1 MLRRDLSS
9 LRARSGWREWIVI
22 ITIAI
27 ILHLA
32 FFTFFKT
39 RYLRIF
45 QTELPGEEGESTFPS
60 LDAPF
65 SFVQLYEKPETPVTI
80 EIAPTI
86 ERAIDEAT
94 FLDELGEISTELLP
108 IERSGGGSPGIAGK
122 RKATV
127 EPKPLYIPWPSYPK
141 GFKGSR
147 EGSVELLLY
156 VNEDGEVENVKL
168 SRGLPHEELNRIA
181 IGSARKIRFTPGTEK
196 GIPTSMWVKLTIAFQ
211 SK

>member
-1 MLRRDLSS
+1 MLTRDLRS
-9 LRARSGWREWIVI
+9 LRVRSGWREWIVI
-22 ITIAI
+22 ISIAI
-27 ILHLA
+27 ILHLV

-39 RYLRIF
+39 RYLHIF
-45 QTELPGEEGESTFPS
+45 QTELPGEEGESTFPK

-65 SFVQLYEKPETPVTI
+65 SFVQLYEKTEAPITI
-80 EIAPTI
+80 ERAPTI
-86 ERAIDEAT
+86 EKAIDEAT

-108 IERSGGGSPGIAGK
+108 IERSAGGSPGLAGN

-127 EPKPLYIPWPSYPK
+127 EPKPLYIPWPRYPK

-156 VNEDGEVENVKL
+156 VNEVGEVENVKL

-196 GIPTSMWVKLTIAFQ
+196 GIPISMWVKLTIAFQ
-211 SK
+211 SQ

>member
-1 MLRRDLSS
+1 MLTRNLRS
-9 LRARSGWREWIVI
+9 LRVRNGWKEWIMI
-22 ITIAI
+22 ISIAI

-45 QTELPGEEGESTFPS
+45 QTELPGEEGESAFPR

-65 SFVQLYEKPETPVTI
+65 SFVQLYEKIEAPVIPEST
-80 EIAPTI
+80 PTI
-86 ERAIDEAT
+86 EKAIDEAT
-94 FLDELGEISTELLP
+94 FLDELGEVSTELLP
-108 IERSGGGSPGIAGK
+108 IQRSGGGSPGLAGN

-127 EPKPLYIPWPSYPK
+127 EPKPLYIPWPRYPK

-147 EGSVELLLY
+147 AGSVELLLY

-168 SRGLPHEELNRIA
+168 SRGLPYAELNRIA
-181 IGSARKIRFTPGTEK
+181 IGSARRIRFTPGTEK
-196 GIPTSMWVKLTIAFQ
+196 GIPASMWVKLTIAFQ
-211 SK
+211 AQ

>member
-1 MLRRDLSS
+1 MRV
-9 LRARSGWREWIVI
+9 RSGWREWIVI
-22 ITIAI
+22 ISIAI

-45 QTELPGEEGESTFPS
+45 QTELPGEEGESTFPG
-60 LDAPF
+60 LDTPF
-65 SFVQLYEKPETPVTI
+65 SFVQLYEKTEAPLAVERT
-80 EIAPTI
+80 PTI
-86 ERAIDEAT
+86 EKAIDEAT

-108 IERSGGGSPGIAGK
+108 IERSGGGSPGLAGN

-127 EPKPLYIPWPSYPK
+127 EPKPLYIPWPRYPK

-147 EGSVELLLY
+147 VGSVELLLY

-211 SK
+211 SQ

>member
-1 MLRRDLSS
+1 M
-9 LRARSGWREWIVI
+9 I
-22 ITIAI
+22 ISIAI

-45 QTELPGEEGESTFPS
+45 KTELPGEEGESTFPR

-65 SFVQLYEKPETPVTI
+65 SFVQLYEKIEAPVTI
-80 EIAPTI
+80 ESTPTI
-86 ERAIDEAT
+86 EKAIDEAT

-108 IERSGGGSPGIAGK
+108 IERSGGGSSGLAGN
-122 RKATV
+122 RRATV
-127 EPKPLYIPWPSYPK
+127 EPKPLYIPWPRYPK

-147 EGSVELLLY
+147 AGSVELLLY
-156 VNEDGEVENVKL
+156 VNENGEVENVKL
-168 SRGLPHEELNRIA
+168 SRGLPYDELNRIA

-211 SK
+211 SQ